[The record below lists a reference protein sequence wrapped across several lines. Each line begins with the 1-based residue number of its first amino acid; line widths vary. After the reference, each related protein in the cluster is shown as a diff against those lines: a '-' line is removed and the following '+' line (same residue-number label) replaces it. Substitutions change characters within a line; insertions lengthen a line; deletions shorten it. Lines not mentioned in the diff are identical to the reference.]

1 MSLVGNRSRAGKES
15 DATEGLRTHVHTRV
29 HGIHIPFPFLD
40 VNLLGAWTL

>member
-1 MSLVGNRSRAGKES
+1 MSLVGNRPWVGKES
-15 DATEGLRTHVHTRV
+15 DTTEELRTHVHTQV